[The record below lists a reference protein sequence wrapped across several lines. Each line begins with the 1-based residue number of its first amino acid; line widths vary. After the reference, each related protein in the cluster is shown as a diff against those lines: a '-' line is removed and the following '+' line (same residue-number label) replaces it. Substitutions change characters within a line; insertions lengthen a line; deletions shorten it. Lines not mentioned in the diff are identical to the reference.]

1 MLLETSLFGISMN
14 GFSSNQ
20 FSVDPQRCIRCG
32 ECVNDCP
39 VNILVLGDTLPYT
52 TEGKEGDCIG
62 CQHCLSVCPTGAV
75 SVLGLHPDDSVD
87 LTEVQL
93 PSLDQMEVMVKGR
106 RSVRRY
112 VDENVDSFLIRR
124 LLDMANYAP
133 SGRND
138 RQVCFS
144 VIDNRDVMNRFREET
159 LEGLA
164 HLVQHNA
171 LPLGYELFADIVSGW
186 SMYQVDVLFRWAPH
200 LVVVSVPEGAASP
213 EPDGLIALS
222 QFDMAA
228 RSAGLGT
235 LWNGLVKMAI
245 TLVPE
250 LRVVL
255 KIPDNH
261 LVIFAM
267 CFGKPDISYAR
278 CPQYDAEIQIV

>member
-1 MLLETSLFGISMN
+1 MN
-14 GFSSNQ
+14 NFRSNQ

-32 ECVNDCP
+32 ECVSDCP
-39 VNILVLGDTLPYT
+39 VNILMLGDTLPYVA
-52 TEGKEGDCIG
+52 EGKEGDCIG
-62 CQHCLSVCPTGAV
+62 CQHCLSVCPTGAA

-87 LTEVQL
+87 LSDAQL
-93 PSLDQMEVMVKGR
+93 PSLEQMEVMLKGR

-112 VDENVDSFLIRR
+112 IDENVDRDLIRR
-124 LLDMANYAP
+124 LLEMANYAP

-138 RQVCFS
+138 RQLSFS
-144 VIDNRDVMNRFREET
+144 VIENREVMNRFREQT
-159 LEGLA
+159 LDGLS

-171 LPLGYELFADIVSGW
+171 LPPGYELFADIVSGW

-200 LVVVSVPEGAASP
+200 LVVISVPEGVASP
-213 EPDGLIALS
+213 ESDGVIALS
-222 QFDMAA
+222 QFELAA

-245 TLVPE
+245 SLVPD
-250 LRVVL
+250 LRVEL

-261 LVIFAM
+261 QVIFAM

-278 CPQYDAEIQIV
+278 CPQYETDIRRV